1 MIFITNKYIMYSQ
14 ICPNEMKNSSTHW
27 LIWRLNRSVD
37 YCCNE
42 DSLFLKSLLSHLLD
56 ILRLLNRLGWEAFI
70 HTESFSTEHVDCFF
84 LHALGNLF
92 VSYRAR
98 YTRWENVVT
107 IFHWSL
113 QGNVSTNWYGQVSQS
128 CRTCTLDIQYQQ
140 NQLLPI
146 LYGFGTPSHICLT

>member
-1 MIFITNKYIMYSQ
+1 MQTSTAIKRCFSALCNELTSIVLIFWSIIKQLQFYDNIWFLLITNIFYSQ

-42 DSLFLKSLLSHLLD
+42 DSLLLESLFSHLLD

-70 HTESFSTEHVDCFF
+70 HTDSFSTEHVDCFF

-92 VSYRAR
+92 VCYRQR
-98 YTRWENVVT
+98 YTRWENVAT
-107 IFHWSL
+107 IFTGL
-113 QGNVSTNWYGQVSQS
+113 
-128 CRTCTLDIQYQQ
+128 
-140 NQLLPI
+140 
-146 LYGFGTPSHICLT
+146 